1 MCIGREGYVNVS
13 HRHTAEKKDFLISA
27 HAHAPKSLVKKMV
40 AKLLIV
46 PRCTSIITRDFRKNA
61 QSKSI
66 KRNFLFSWINEAKEK
81 CSSEV
86 FIRLTQLDEM
96 QLFNAIRGGL

>member
-1 MCIGREGYVNVS
+1 MNVS
-13 HRHTAEKKDFLISA
+13 QRHTLERKSFSIFA

-40 AKLLIV
+40 AKLQIV
-46 PRCTSIITRDFRKNA
+46 LRCTSFITRDSGDA